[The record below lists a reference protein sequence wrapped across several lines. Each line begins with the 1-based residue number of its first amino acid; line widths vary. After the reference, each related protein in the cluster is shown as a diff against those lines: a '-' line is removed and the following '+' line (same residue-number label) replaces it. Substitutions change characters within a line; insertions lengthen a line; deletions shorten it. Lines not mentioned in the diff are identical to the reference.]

1 MARTFTSEYV
11 WTDKIYCVTHYDI
24 FSFHDE
30 MSSMLF
36 VIEDGG
42 GFLVCVFYLEGM
54 LQRLKTDMRGWGDE
68 QDGWVI

>member
-1 MARTFTSEYV
+1 
-11 WTDKIYCVTHYDI
+11 
-24 FSFHDE
+24 
-30 MSSMLF
+30 MLF
-36 VIEDGG
+36 VIDDGG